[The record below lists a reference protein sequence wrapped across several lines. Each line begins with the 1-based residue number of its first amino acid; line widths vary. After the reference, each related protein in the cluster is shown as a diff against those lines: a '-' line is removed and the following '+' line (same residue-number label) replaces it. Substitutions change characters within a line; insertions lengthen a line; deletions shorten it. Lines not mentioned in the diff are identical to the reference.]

1 MAHVALWADLF
12 LSTLKKKKD
21 ITTINILKKKYEIL
35 VIDLIGF
42 NKLD

>member
-12 LSTLKKKKD
+12 LSTLKKKD

-35 VIDLIGF
+35 VVDLIGF